1 MRRKDRWDE
10 LSLRTRRLI
19 LVGGIIE
26 GALKIAALVD
36 LARRPADE
44 VRGSK
49 AKWAAA
55 VVVVNSSGALPVY
68 YFIHGRRT
76 SPR

>member
-1 MRRKDRWDE
+1 MVRKMRWDE
-10 LSLRTRRLI
+10 LDRRTRRLI
-19 LVGGIIE
+19 IAAATVE

-36 LARRPADE
+36 LAGRRPDE

-55 VVVVNSSGALPVY
+55 LVVVNSAGALPVY
-68 YFIHGRRT
+68 YFARGRR
-76 SPR
+76 SSAH